1 MRDPV
6 ELVQLRS
13 FIEVAERGS
22 FTHAAA
28 ALGVNQPAL
37 SRQIRRLEVELHRN
51 LLYRHGRGVRL
62 TDAGERFATTAR
74 SVLQQLDVAA
84 QLTPENDTGRI
95 TIGLPPPFGRLL
107 TVRLVRAFASHFPL
121 ARIAVVEGTS
131 SNLEER
137 VRADEIDI
145 ALLHTSVNDTKT
157 GWERIVNEPLCLI
170 APRSRD
176 ETEAPTVSLATVAK
190 SSLICPTARTPI
202 RTIIENAAE
211 RCGFT
216 LDIAQE
222 IDAMDTILELVQN
235 GFGYAIGTAGVLQ
248 NTPYAK
254 TLQLRRIVDP
264 ALFVTLS
271 LASCGRRPPAPL
283 YGKSVALL
291 KDVIGQALG
300 IDR

>member
-1 MRDPV
+1 M
-6 ELVQLRS
+6 ELVQLRH
-13 FIEVAERGS
+13 FIEVAARGS

-74 SVLQQLDVAA
+74 SVLDQLEAA
-84 QLTPENDTGRI
+84 VQITPDNDAGRI
-95 TIGLPPPFGRLL
+95 AIGLPPPFGRLL
-107 TVRLVRAFASHFPL
+107 TVRLVRTFASQYPL
-121 ARIAVVEGTS
+121 ARIAIVEDS
-131 SNLEER
+131 SANLEER

-145 ALLHTSVNDTKT
+145 ALLHTSVNDTKS

-170 APRSRD
+170 TPGQGD
-176 ETEAPTVSLATVAK
+176 ETNAPTVPFSAVAQ
-190 SSLICPTARTPI
+190 SSLICPGARTPI
-202 RTIIENAAE
+202 RTIVENAAD

-222 IDAMDTILELVQN
+222 IDSMDTILELVQH
-235 GFGYAIGTAGVLQ
+235 GFGHAIGTAGVLQ
-248 NTPYAK
+248 NTQYAK

-264 ALFVTLS
+264 ALFMALS
-271 LASCGRRPPAPL
+271 LASNDRRPTTPL
-283 YGKSVALL
+283 YEKSVALL
-291 KDVIGQALG
+291 KDVIRQALG
-300 IDR
+300 IEK